1 MAYGDILNRH
11 GDVFGEPVNIASRL
25 CGSAR
30 PGTIL
35 VNAELSDLLEADER
49 FRVRSIP
56 TLSVRGYRRLKGVGG
71 GAAQVRPGAL
81 TTPLRDH
88 RPW

>member
-56 TLSVRGYRRLKGVGG
+56 TLSVRYRRLKASAV
-71 GAAQVRPGAL
+71 ARPKSVRGAL